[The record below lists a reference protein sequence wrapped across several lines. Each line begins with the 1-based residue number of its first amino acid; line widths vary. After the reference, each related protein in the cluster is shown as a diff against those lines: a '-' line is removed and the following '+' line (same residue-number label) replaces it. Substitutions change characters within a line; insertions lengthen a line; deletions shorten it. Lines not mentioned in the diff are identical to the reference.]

1 MVTMISTSG
10 SRFRLPKY
18 LRTYFVVSLI
28 ASCLLT
34 LFVTISYFR
43 LQPVVPIFY
52 SLGEP
57 TDYVADKTW
66 LFFFPAFS
74 FTVTILHLLI
84 LPTLRSYHKVMNQL
98 FGWVTLMMQALCIVA
113 AVRIILIIW

>member
-1 MVTMISTSG
+1 MISSTGKHS
-10 SRFRLPKY
+10 FRLPKY
-18 LRTYFVVSLI
+18 LRTYFSISLV
-28 ASCLLT
+28 ASLLLT
-34 LFVTISYFR
+34 LVVTIAYFR

-57 TDYVADKTW
+57 SEYVADKAW

-84 LPTLRSYHKVMNQL
+84 LPTLRSYHRVMNQL

-113 AVRIILIIW
+113 AVRIIFIIW